1 MRISCSV
8 VSYHNPPEQIAHA
21 LKSVAASHAGISLIL
36 VDNSRDNALE
46 TVARQHGA
54 DYLHLPSNPGFGA
67 AHNVAIGRALAAGTE
82 CHLVMNPDVWFEPN
96 VIPAMASYLDAHPDI
111 GLLMPDIRYPDGRRQ
126 HLCKLLP
133 TPADLIV
140 RRFLPSVYR
149 ASGLLARYEM
159 HASGYDRIMDVPALS
174 GCFMLLRASVLRQI
188 GGFDERFFLYME
200 DVDLSRR
207 VGQVARTVFYP
218 LVGITH
224 GYQKGSYRSL
234 TLLSHHIRSAFR
246 YFGKWGWWR
255 DAERARIN
263 RQALQAVQSFSLR
276 GDEQEDRPGQ
286 DGTQEIQEAIPT
298 PQKHAQPATMESRRK

>member
-46 TVARQHGA
+46 AVARQHGA

-82 CHLVMNPDVWFEPN
+82 CHLVMNPDVWFEPG
-96 VIPAMASYLDAHPDI
+96 VIPAMASYLEAHPDI

-140 RRFLPSVYR
+140 RRFLPRVYR
-149 ASGLLARYEM
+149 ASGRLARYEM

-218 LVGITH
+218 PVSIIH
-224 GYQKGSYRSL
+224 GYQKGSYRSM

-246 YFGKWGWWR
+246 YFGKWGWWM

-263 RQALQAVQSFSLR
+263 RRALQDIESFSLR
-276 GDEQEDRPGQ
+276 AEEQKGQVEQETREP
-286 DGTQEIQEAIPT
+286 
-298 PQKHAQPATMESRRK
+298 AQPAIMENRRK